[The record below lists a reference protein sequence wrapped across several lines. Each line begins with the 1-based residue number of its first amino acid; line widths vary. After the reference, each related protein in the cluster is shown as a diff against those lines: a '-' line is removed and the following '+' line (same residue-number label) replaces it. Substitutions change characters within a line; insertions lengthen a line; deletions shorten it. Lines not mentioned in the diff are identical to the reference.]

1 MISQLA
7 GRLEHQLHRP
17 SPHYFR
23 KGSALVSASQC
34 LVSTSWTQCA
44 SSYVDLK
51 SGAESPV
58 SERGQ
63 GQGFGLSW
71 WFPGG
76 IASISGSDTVV
87 SWQVPA
93 VLLPSLPFMTLS
105 QQGQGSCLVL
115 RLGDPAAWKLREWK
129 CTGGRLHGGG
139 VQLLR
144 SLLYCPGI
152 KEEIGIEWSYSLWG
166 HSVG

>member
-1 MISQLA
+1 MVSQLA

-17 SPHYFR
+17 SSHFFG

-51 SGAESPV
+51 SETESPV

-63 GQGFGLSW
+63 GQGFGLPW

-76 IASISGSDTVV
+76 IASISGSDAVV

-93 VLLPSLPFMTLS
+93 VLPPSLPFMTLS
-105 QQGQGSCLVL
+105 QQGRGHVL
-115 RLGDPAAWKLREWK
+115 SSDLGN
-129 CTGGRLHGGG
+129 
-139 VQLLR
+139 Q
-144 SLLYCPGI
+144 
-152 KEEIGIEWSYSLWG
+152 
-166 HSVG
+166 